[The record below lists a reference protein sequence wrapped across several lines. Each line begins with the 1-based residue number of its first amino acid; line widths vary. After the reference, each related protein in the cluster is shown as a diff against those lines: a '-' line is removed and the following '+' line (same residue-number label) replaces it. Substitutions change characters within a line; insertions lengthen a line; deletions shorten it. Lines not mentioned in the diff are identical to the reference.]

1 MSHGVCF
8 ADVYSWNWE
17 LPLERQ
23 QVLNCRKT
31 PPPELT
37 RQQEALAAATAAA
50 AAAAAVTAGATP
62 DAIPSLPVVARMAS
76 LLGKRQHQPL
86 HQPMPALPMS
96 APPAV
101 FHADMNGG
109 LEAGGSMG
117 TASAGPS
124 AAAAVESDVEA
135 GADERVSL
143 HTLLGVRR
151 EACCVRAAR
160 LGSVALRCAPHQ
172 ILNTQNA
179 VVELTKVLLLEQ
191 APKQQR
197 RSTAAPAA
205 AAAAGSGGTSPVD
218 APSTSGQAAGQPLAA
233 VSDSDLVR
241 PAPEVLAAASVQQ
254 LMMHIDNS
262 LSDALQVC
270 CRLLRWLHSAP

>member
-1 MSHGVCF
+1 M
-8 ADVYSWNWE
+8 YSWNWE

-86 HQPMPALPMS
+86 PPMPALPMG
-96 APPAV
+96 APAAV
-101 FHADMNGG
+101 FYTDTNGG

-124 AAAAVESDVEA
+124 GAAAAESEVEA

-143 HTLLGVRR
+143 HTLLGVG
-151 EACCVRAAR
+151 ENLLCCRAAR
-160 LGSVALRCAPHQ
+160 PGSVALRCAPHQ
-172 ILNTQNA
+172 TSKP
-179 VVELTKVLLLEQ
+179 KVC
-191 APKQQR
+191 
-197 RSTAAPAA
+197 
-205 AAAAGSGGTSPVD
+205 GG
-218 APSTSGQAAGQPLAA
+218 
-233 VSDSDLVR
+233 
-241 PAPEVLAAASVQQ
+241 
-254 LMMHIDNS
+254 
-262 LSDALQVC
+262 
-270 CRLLRWLHSAP
+270 

>member
-1 MSHGVCF
+1 MQGHFLLPALQLAATAVATLDALYPCQLMLSHLLASHAVRPAG
-8 ADVYSWNWE
+8 VYSWNWE

-86 HQPMPALPMS
+86 PPMPALS
-96 APPAV
+96 APAAV
-101 FHADMNGG
+101 FHADTNGA

-117 TASAGPS
+117 TTSAGPS
-124 AAAAVESDVEA
+124 GAAPVDSEVEA

-151 EACCVRAAR
+151 KTCCVAEQPGRA
-160 LGSVALRCAPHQ
+160 LWLCAVLPHRS
-172 ILNTQNA
+172 LKTQ
-179 VVELTKVLLLEQ
+179 
-191 APKQQR
+191 
-197 RSTAAPAA
+197 S
-205 AAAAGSGGTSPVD
+205 
-218 APSTSGQAAGQPLAA
+218 
-233 VSDSDLVR
+233 
-241 PAPEVLAAASVQQ
+241 
-254 LMMHIDNS
+254 M
-262 LSDALQVC
+262 
-270 CRLLRWLHSAP
+270 RWLS